1 MYYIYIGG
9 TMGEHGVIYMIR
21 NKINNK
27 KYIGQTRCGIKI
39 RLKQHIKDSRKKD
52 NCPIHRAIKKY
63 GIENFDVTIICSTDF
78 AHLNE
83 LEQYYIKKYRTF
95 FKDGGY
101 NLTFGG
107 DGSAGSGACSKPI
120 LQYTLSG
127 ELIKEWPSI
136 KTAAESLKLSRG
148 NISNCCNG
156 VKFKQVGG
164 FVWRYRIEGFDNKID
179 IDLSFNTLCEPV
191 SVCKYSIEGDFIEEY
206 PSASIAAKE
215 NALSVTT
222 VLNSCKKINRLPKRF
237 IWRYKWDCLD
247 KQDVPKY
254 EKNIP
259 SRSNIEKLRKAV
271 SKVTQQYSLDGQLV
285 REYPS
290 AVTAASEVG
299 LHYDSIYK
307 ACRGKF
313 KTAGGFIWKYKEEI

>member
-1 MYYIYIGG
+1 MDEQGI
-9 TMGEHGVIYMIR
+9 IYMIE
-21 NKINNK
+21 NKANDK
-27 KYIGQTRCGIKI
+27 KYIGQTRCGIEI
-39 RLKQHIKDSRKKD
+39 RLRQHIKDSRG
-52 NCPIHRAIKKY
+52 NSNYPIHRAIRKY
-63 GIENFDVTIICSTDF
+63 GIENFDVTTICSTNVD
-78 AHLNE
+78 HLNE

-101 NLTFGG
+101 NLTLGG
-107 DGSAGSGACSKPI
+107 DGSAGSAACNKPI
-120 LQYTLSG
+120 LQYTLCG

-136 KTAAESLKLSRG
+136 KNAAESLKLSRG

-164 FVWRYRIEGFDNKID
+164 FIWRHRIEGFGNKID
-179 IDLSFNTLCEPV
+179 MDLGFNTLYKPV
-191 SVCKYSIEGDFIEEY
+191 PVCKYSIEGDFIEEY

-222 VLNSCKKINRLPKRF
+222 VLNSCKKVNRLPKRF
-237 IWRYKWDCLD
+237 IWRYKGDYLD

-259 SRSNIEKLRKAV
+259 SKSNMEKLRKAV
-271 SKVTQQYSLDGQLV
+271 SKVTQQYSLDGKLV
-285 REYPS
+285 MEYSS
-290 AVTAASEVG
+290 AIAAASEVG

-313 KTAGGFIWKYKEEI
+313 KTAGGFVWKYKED